1 MEERVILVD
10 EDDREVGTE
19 LKLPAHL
26 DGKLHR
32 AFSIFVF
39 DNAGSMLLQRRAD
52 TKYHSAG
59 LWSNTCCGHP
69 LPGEPTD
76 DAAHRRLGEEM
87 GFDCLLQPAFRF
99 RYRAEL
105 GNGLVENEYDH
116 VLVGS
121 FAGRPVPN
129 PQEVAEWRW
138 AAVDDVSDD
147 QVARPTLYSVWFRIA
162 VQRFQ
167 VRGW

>member
-1 MEERVILVD
+1 MMPLTGGWAKRWGSIAFCSPRFAL
-10 EDDREVGTE
+10 GT
-19 LKLPAHL
+19 
-26 DGKLHR
+26 
-32 AFSIFVF
+32 
-39 DNAGSMLLQRRAD
+39 
-52 TKYHSAG
+52 G
-59 LWSNTCCGHP
+59 L
-69 LPGEPTD
+69 
-76 DAAHRRLGEEM
+76 
-87 GFDCLLQPAFRF
+87 
-99 RYRAEL
+99 L